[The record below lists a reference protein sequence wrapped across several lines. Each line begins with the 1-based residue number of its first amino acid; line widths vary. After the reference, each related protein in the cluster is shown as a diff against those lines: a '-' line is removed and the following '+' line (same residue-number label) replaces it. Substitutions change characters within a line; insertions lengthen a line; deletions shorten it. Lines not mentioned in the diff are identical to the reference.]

1 MRVRTPDELERAIND
16 IAYSIRQGCLAHQ
29 HYHYVVIPVLRK
41 NGVPDATV
49 RIVKNA
55 SFEAQ
60 LLFLRKLNEFFKP
73 LATDK
78 ELEEDDVRA
87 EHYAG
92 FKSPGPFLS
101 RPDEKEIHKRVGHIT
116 LMEARYEKRI
126 GQNLLKAP
134 R

>member
-1 MRVRTPDELERAIND
+1 
-16 IAYSIRQGCLAHQ
+16 
-29 HYHYVVIPVLRK
+29 LRSSRPLPYQSYPGAEK
-41 NGVPDATV
+41 NGIPEETIS
-49 RIVKNA
+49 IVNNA
-55 SFEAQ
+55 SLEAQ

-73 LATDK
+73 LATGK